1 MLTKKLKEF
10 LLENFEELETVVRE
24 INAWDGS
31 LDHLD
36 YHENEEEF
44 FNTFFE
50 GKVIEAVRAVYY
62 GNYNYN
68 DDFVKFNVYGNLES
82 ISKYGYEKEL
92 KEEIDYIVEE
102 LIDQKENLQLSDELE
117 EIFEEDGEEE

>member
-1 MLTKKLKEF
+1 MLTKKIKEF

-24 INAWDGS
+24 INAWNGN

-36 YHENEEEF
+36 YQENDEEF

-50 GKVIEAVRAVYY
+50 GRVNEAVRAVCYGYY
-62 GNYNYN
+62 SYT
-68 DDFVKFNVYGNLES
+68 DDLVKFNGYGNLES
-82 ISKYGYEKEL
+82 ISYYQYEKEL
-92 KEEIDYIVEE
+92 KEEIGYIVEE

-117 EIFEEDGEEE
+117 EIFENYNEEE